1 MTIEEKLKSLII
13 EKYGNMVNFC
23 KEIDMANS
31 TLATIMKSGVHKA
44 NITSIIKICK
54 ALGISADELANDRI
68 VPVNENN
75 PVMEYA
81 RKLSN
86 LSPDNLN
93 NVLKYIDFL
102 EREEKE

>member
-23 KEIDMANS
+23 KEIDMPNS
-31 TLATIMKSGVHKA
+31 TLATIMKNGVHKA

-54 ALGISADELANDRI
+54 ALGISADELANNRI
-68 VPVNENN
+68 IPINESD

-81 RKLSN
+81 KKLSK
-86 LSPDNLN
+86 LSPENLKN
-93 NVLKYIDFL
+93 ALKYIDYL
-102 EREEKE
+102 SEEEKQ

>member
-54 ALGISADELANDRI
+54 ALGISADELANNRI
-68 VPVNENN
+68 VPINEQN
-75 PVMEYA
+75 PIMEYA
-81 RKLSN
+81 RKLSS
-86 LSPDNLN
+86 LSPEKQN
-93 NVLKYIDFL
+93 NVMKYIDFL
-102 EREEKE
+102 ESEDSE